1 MGRIEANPSVVD
13 RLDDTGVLQHQAALD
28 LAVAGVA
35 ARASGV
41 DRDARRDHPHGAF
54 AGPEPPDLHVVTV
67 SDGDAMARVTVRAL
81 EARESIRLVGEFVR
95 RLEPGPLQVA
105 LAEPLPGGR
114 IGISAIESARGEAV
128 HWLRTDAGGRVE
140 RYHLRSPSYHN
151 WPAVALAAETAIVPD
166 FPLVNKSFELC
177 YSCTD
182 R

>member
-1 MGRIEANPSVVD
+1 
-13 RLDDTGVLQHQAALD
+13 
-28 LAVAGVA
+28 
-35 ARASGV
+35 
-41 DRDARRDHPHGAF
+41 
-54 AGPEPPDLHVVTV
+54 
-67 SDGDAMARVTVRAL
+67 MARVTVRAL

-105 LAEPLPGGR
+105 LVEPLPGGR

>member
-1 MGRIEANPSVVD
+1 M
-13 RLDDTGVLQHQAALD
+13 
-28 LAVAGVA
+28 
-35 ARASGV
+35 
-41 DRDARRDHPHGAF
+41 
-54 AGPEPPDLHVVTV
+54 HVVTV
-67 SDGDAMARVTVRAL
+67 PNGDVMARLRVRAL
-81 EARESIRLVGEFVR
+81 EARESVRLLGELVR
-95 RLEPGPLQVA
+95 RLEPGALQVA